1 MILSLFTLCGNSLGL
16 TVLLLMLAFYD
27 DKHGDSYWLC
37 GLPQATRGHRYF
49 FSLLGP
55 LFSPLRPLL
64 LVSVLLSALSLNLD
78 VLTKRQLDSDAP
90 SPPTHGAQERAQRWA
105 VQIHGITCPSG
116 HASRLSPNI
125 ICSPLKPQAP
135 SFLPTTTA
143 PEVFLKGRALGMR
156 VKFQLWLHGIKTA
169 GWSSRRKYQLYGF
182 YKLLFILDDSILL
195 IFLK

>member
-90 SPPTHGAQERAQRWA
+90 SVPSHTWCSGKSPAMSCTNPWHHLSFRPCLQVVTEYYLLPSETPGSLLPSHNHRSRGIFERQSSWNASQISA
-105 VQIHGITCPSG
+105 VVTWNQNS
-116 HASRLSPNI
+116 
-125 ICSPLKPQAP
+125 
-135 SFLPTTTA
+135 
-143 PEVFLKGRALGMR
+143 
-156 VKFQLWLHGIKTA
+156 WLI
-169 GWSSRRKYQLYGF
+169 Q
-182 YKLLFILDDSILL
+182 
-195 IFLK
+195 